1 MKKLC
6 IIIIM
11 FSLFLKADKV
21 HSITIDDELIE
32 YFDIAF
38 ETIKQYNPNIDSTT
52 IEKIVNTAYN
62 YSLTNDS
69 TIFKL
74 CIGQLLVESNAS
86 HKNAKTKKVII
97 SSGGAIGI
105 CQITS
110 STAFEYLSKLA
121 NYDCL
126 MILENLGCS
135 NIDFI
140 TNDSFSR
147 ETKISKTKEWLKKET
162 NNIAMWGLILNYNIM
177 SYNSIN
183 KALIAYNVG
192 GGGLIDYIKNGKNLQ
207 KHKYIAMINRKVN

>member
-1 MKKLC
+1 
-6 IIIIM
+6 M

-21 HSITIDDELIE
+21 QSITIDDELIE

-38 ETIKQYNPNIDSTT
+38 NTLKEYNPNIDSITV
-52 IEKIVNTAYN
+52 EKIVNTAYN

-69 TIFKL
+69 SIFKL
-74 CIGQLLVESNAS
+74 CLGQLLVESNAT
-86 HKNAKTKKVII
+86 HKNIKTGRIII

-121 NYDCL
+121 NYDHL
-126 MILENLGCS
+126 TILENLGCS
-135 NIDFI
+135 RIDFI
-140 TNDSFSR
+140 TDSSFSR
-147 ETKISKTKEWLKKET
+147 KTKILKTKEWLMKKT

-177 SYNSIN
+177 NYNSIN

-192 GGGLIDYIKNGKNLQ
+192 CGGLITYIKNGKNLK
-207 KHKYIAMINRKVN
+207 KHKYITMINRKVN

>member
-6 IIIIM
+6 IIIIT

-21 HSITIDDELIE
+21 QSTTVKKELTE
-32 YFDIAF
+32 YFNTAF
-38 ETIKQYNPNIDSTT
+38 KTLKSHNPSIDSTT
-52 IEKIVNTAYN
+52 VEKIVNTAYN
-62 YSLTNDS
+62 YSLTDDS
-69 TIFKL
+69 STFKL
-74 CIGQLLVESNAS
+74 CLGQLLVESNAS
-86 HKNAKTKKVII
+86 HKNTKTKKVII

-135 NIDFI
+135 NIGFI
-140 TNDSFSR
+140 TDNSLSR
-147 ETKISKTKEWLKKET
+147 ATKIAKTKEWLKKKT

-177 SYNSIN
+177 KYNNIN

>member
-21 HSITIDDELIE
+21 QSITIDDELIE

-38 ETIKQYNPNIDSTT
+38 NTLKEYNPNIDSITV
-52 IEKIVNTAYN
+52 EKIVNTAYN

-69 TIFKL
+69 SIFKL
-74 CIGQLLVESNAS
+74 CLGQLLVESNAT
-86 HKNAKTKKVII
+86 HKNIKTGRIII

-121 NYDCL
+121 NYDHL
-126 MILENLGCS
+126 TILENLGCS
-135 NIDFI
+135 SIDFI
-140 TNDSFSR
+140 TDSSFSR
-147 ETKISKTKEWLKKET
+147 KTKILKTKEWLMKKT

-177 SYNSIN
+177 NYNNIN

-207 KHKYIAMINRKVN
+207 KHKYITMINSKVN